1 MQLVFCGGAGGG
13 ATEAMSTVSR
23 DDNAAMSSEDSS
35 SPDDAELELG
45 LGLSL
50 GGGFKSKQI
59 AVKSHYARILTAQDL
74 PSCVSASSS
83 SSSTSS
89 FSSTLSRANAT
100 AGTKRSADSV
110 STTNGASSQVVG
122 WPPIRAYRMNS
133 MVNQA
138 KSVATEEYNSI
149 IGKNKSKTAV
159 LEKTNNGS
167 TINNAKVRNSLY
179 VKVNMDGIAIG
190 RKVDLNAH
198 GCYETLAQ
206 TLEDMFLR
214 PNPTINALRS
224 NVPEHNLMV
233 KATRCPKLLDGSSE
247 FVLTYEDKDG
257 DWMLVGD
264 VPWGMF
270 LSSVK
275 RLRIMRRS
283 EATGLGKQT

>member
-110 STTNGASSQVVG
+110 STTNGASRYKYGHFAFNSRSLFLTASLVFSYFCGFLFHIVG
-122 WPPIRAYRMNS
+122 LFIPELIIIA
-133 MVNQA
+133 
-138 KSVATEEYNSI
+138 SI
-149 IGKNKSKTAV
+149 DPLFCLNYFGNKQMHSLMCLLSLV
-159 LEKTNNGS
+159 L
-167 TINNAKVRNSLY
+167 
-179 VKVNMDGIAIG
+179 
-190 RKVDLNAH
+190 
-198 GCYETLAQ
+198 LA
-206 TLEDMFLR
+206 
-214 PNPTINALRS
+214 
-224 NVPEHNLMV
+224 
-233 KATRCPKLLDGSSE
+233 
-247 FVLTYEDKDG
+247 
-257 DWMLVGD
+257 
-264 VPWGMF
+264 
-270 LSSVK
+270 
-275 RLRIMRRS
+275 
-283 EATGLGKQT
+283 